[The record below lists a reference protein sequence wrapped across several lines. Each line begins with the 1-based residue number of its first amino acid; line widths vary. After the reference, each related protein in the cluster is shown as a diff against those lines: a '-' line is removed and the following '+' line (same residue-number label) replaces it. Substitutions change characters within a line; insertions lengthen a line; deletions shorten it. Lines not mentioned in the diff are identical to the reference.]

1 MEQGELQIS
10 PFRDK
15 CNKCNMA
22 LCQIV
27 NLLLRHKDNLPIG
40 VVYCVE
46 GHIPILLHSVFYLEI
61 IPKWDFVRKC
71 VRACV
76 YVCKY
81 SCSSDCVR
89 VTDSMS
95 RR

>member
-15 CNKCNMA
+15 CNACNMA

-27 NLLLRHKDNLPIG
+27 NLLLRHKDSLPVG

-46 GHIPILLHSVFYLEI
+46 RLGSYQIFAHSVFFVEI
-61 IPKWDFVRKC
+61 IPKWDCVRKC
-71 VRACV
+71 VRARARV
-76 YVCKY
+76 Y
-81 SCSSDCVR
+81 SCSSDCINGI
-89 VTDSMS
+89 DSMS
-95 RR
+95 RS